1 MNREKG
7 LTFKVTVEYLC
18 HRMIT
23 ETDLKD
29 FYNGDAM
36 SCYKFI
42 SNDFKD
48 SATSFADK
56 EKVIKVEV
64 IK

>member
-1 MNREKG
+1 MEKG
-7 LTFKVTVEYLC
+7 LTFKVTVEYMC
-18 HRMIT
+18 PKMIT

-42 SNDFKD
+42 SDDFKD
-48 SATSFADK
+48 SAANFADK
-56 EKVIKVEV
+56 EKVIKVEIV
-64 IK
+64 K